1 MQCCVQFTPFL
12 VEWSAAENAYLGKGG
27 YFEMEVC
34 HSLRIQHTQNSVGSL
49 ITFQTSPIFP
59 ES

>member
-1 MQCCVQFTPFL
+1 M
-12 VEWSAAENAYLGKGG
+12 YILGRD

-34 HSLRIQHTQNSVGSL
+34 HSLRIQHIQNSVL